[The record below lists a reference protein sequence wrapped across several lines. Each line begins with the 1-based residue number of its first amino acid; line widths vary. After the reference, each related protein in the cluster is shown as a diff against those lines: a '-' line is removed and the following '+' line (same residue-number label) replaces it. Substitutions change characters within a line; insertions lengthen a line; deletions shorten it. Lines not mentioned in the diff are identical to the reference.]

1 MNNIDLN
8 YQQLLKDIIEYGV
21 EKQDRTGTGCKSIF
35 GYTIRHNM
43 KDGFPLLTTK
53 KMAWKTMVTELLW
66 FLRGDTNIKF
76 LVDNGCNIWNGDAY
90 KNYLKQ
96 YEKDKKHGVKYE
108 DNPEY
113 DRPFDQEEF
122 INWIKNVD
130 GFAKIYGELGPIYG
144 ATWRN
149 WNGNGSPLTK
159 DYEGNVSSYLVKPI
173 DQIANLINDLKTNP
187 DSRRL
192 MVNAWNVGELDQ
204 MVLPPC
210 HNLFQMYSV
219 EKKGKRH
226 LSIMVNIRSNDVPLG
241 LPFNI
246 ASYALL
252 LEIIA
257 KIVDMIPEDLI
268 INIGDAHIYLNQMEG
283 VQEQLTREPFEL
295 PKLMIHK
302 TDSFWSNFDVSLFN
316 HLDINDF
323 TIENYVHHPSIKMP
337 LSN

>member
-1 MNNIDLN
+1 LKNVDL
-8 YQQLLKDIIEYGV
+8 QDIES
-21 EKQDRTGTGCKSIF
+21 R
-35 GYTIRHNM
+35 
-43 KDGFPLLTTK
+43 
-53 KMAWKTMVTELLW
+53 
-66 FLRGDTNIKF
+66 
-76 LVDNGCNIWNGDAY
+76 
-90 KNYLKQ
+90 
-96 YEKDKKHGVKYE
+96 KYE
-108 DNPEY
+108 DGTLTTY
-113 DRPFDQEEF
+113 DKEEF
-122 INWIKNVD
+122 INKIKTD
-130 GFAKIYGELGPIYG
+130 DEFAKKWGELGPIYG
-144 ATWRN
+144 KQWRS
-149 WNGNGSPLTK
+149 WTK
-159 DYEGNVSSYLVKPI
+159 FEDESIEHNEWYKSSESI
-173 DQIANLINDLKTNP
+173 DQIANLINELKTDP

-204 MVLPPC
+204 MILPPC

-302 TDSFWSNFDVSLFN
+302 TDSFWSNFDVSMFT
-316 HLDINDF
+316 HLDVNDF
-323 TIENYVHHPSIKMP
+323 TIENYKSHPPIKLP